1 MSYTRA
7 TSAKHATA
15 LRWLWRGRLGC
26 FHALSGVLEGAAGRP
41 RRRLPTKGATV
52 EERQSDKRD
61 RDLVIWLLVAGAGAL
76 VFIGVS
82 VYMLLMSSM
91 HHAG

>member
-1 MSYTRA
+1 M
-7 TSAKHATA
+7 
-15 LRWLWRGRLGC
+15 
-26 FHALSGVLEGAAGRP
+26 
-41 RRRLPTKGATV
+41 

-61 RDLVIWLLVAGAGAL
+61 RDLLIWLLVAGAGVL
-76 VFIGVS
+76 LFIGVS